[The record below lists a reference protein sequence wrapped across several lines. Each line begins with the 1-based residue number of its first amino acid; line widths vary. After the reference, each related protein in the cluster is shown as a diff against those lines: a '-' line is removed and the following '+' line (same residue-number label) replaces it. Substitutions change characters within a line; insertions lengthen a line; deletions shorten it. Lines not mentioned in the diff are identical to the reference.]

1 MDHCSVCCRTV
12 SRKVISLS
20 SRLAQFPTSPK
31 SSFIRIT
38 YVRESVGAYLHAV
51 SACADEVVP
60 AVLLF
65 ACFVGARLESLG
77 LFGEAGIVCV
87 DV

>member
-1 MDHCSVCCRTV
+1 LPSF
-12 SRKVISLS
+12 L
-20 SRLAQFPTSPK
+20 RLPSPNNQD
-31 SSFIRIT
+31 
-38 YVRESVGAYLHAV
+38 YMCESAGVYLHAV